1 MTSVPS
7 DLRRSER
14 TLALARRVD
23 RRYAG
28 KAPIAIAEIGPA
40 LFFLSDFVR
49 NVEVPCEIDFLAIGG
64 DASARR
70 FVTDLSRPIDGR
82 DVLIVCDRIDDLN
95 RMKFLFGA
103 LRERG
108 PRSLALVS
116 YEALSGERLALFGD
130 MAILGEDAS

>member
-14 TLALARRVD
+14 TLALARCVD

-28 KAPIAIAEIGPA
+28 SAPIAISEMGSA

-49 NVEVPCEIDFLAIGG
+49 NVEIPCEIDFLSLGG
-64 DASARR
+64 DVSARR
-70 FVTDLSRPIDGR
+70 FITDLSRPIDGR
-82 DVLIVCDRIDDLN
+82 DVLVVCDRIDDLS
-95 RMKFLFGA
+95 RMEFLLGA

-116 YEALSGERLALFGD
+116 YEPLSREARAAFGGI
-130 MAILGEDAS
+130 AILDESGS

>member
-14 TLALARRVD
+14 TLALARCVD
-23 RRYAG
+23 REYA
-28 KAPIAIAEIGPA
+28 ASVPIAIAEIGPA

-49 NVEVPCEIDFLAIGG
+49 NVEVPCEIDFLAVGG
-64 DASARR
+64 DAAARR
-70 FVTDLSRPIDGR
+70 FTTDLSRPIDGR
-82 DVLIVCDRIDDLN
+82 DVLIVCDRIDDLG
-95 RMKFLFGA
+95 RMRFLLGA

-116 YEALSGERLALFGD
+116 SDPLSRA
-130 MAILGEDAS
+130 AVAALGEIAIIGEVTP

>member
-14 TLALARRVD
+14 TLALARCVD

-28 KAPIAIAEIGPA
+28 SAPIAIAEIGSA

-49 NVEVPCEIDFLAIGG
+49 SVEVPCEIDFVAVGG

-70 FVTDLSRPIDGR
+70 FLTDLSRPIDGR
-82 DVLIVCDRIDDLN
+82 EVLIVCDRIDDLE
-95 RMKFLFGA
+95 RMNFLLGA

-108 PRSLALVS
+108 PRSLVLVS
-116 YEALSGERLALFGD
+116 YEPLSRAAGMAFGELAL
-130 MAILGEDAS
+130 LGEEAS